1 MCIKHMLLYVLVFP
15 LSASPPVFLACLGI
29 AILLRIKPCGYCLTL
44 ATILFLSSSPNSP
57 FLKQSNLSPT
67 LQSDQT
73 RTLSSLP
80 LNAPVPDRT
89 WLTLNA
95 GQIWDPSLVGYRE
108 MSKALGME
116 RNTTSEAGYSGR
128 QARRLGGIWQEG
140 PRAVKEYVL
149 AVRKGL
155 REGQRPALAEKVY
168 RFKET
173 LARPVSK
180 REVSMEKNEEKRYLP
195 ALYVDWRYKGIGF
208 VLDFGLKRSEEG
220 LKWEIEEMLGRTWDR
235 DELKPMEKKRDRQGV
250 SGKMV
255 DAVESSSAQAEKTA
269 TARDKMEAVTKQSL
283 WSKIPLVG
291 SW

>member
-1 MCIKHMLLYVLVFP
+1 MWLSYNAIVAMLIKSTFY
-15 LSASPPVFLACLGI
+15 
-29 AILLRIKPCGYCLTL
+29 K

-108 MSKALGME
+108 MSKALEME

-173 LARPVSK
+173 LARLVSK